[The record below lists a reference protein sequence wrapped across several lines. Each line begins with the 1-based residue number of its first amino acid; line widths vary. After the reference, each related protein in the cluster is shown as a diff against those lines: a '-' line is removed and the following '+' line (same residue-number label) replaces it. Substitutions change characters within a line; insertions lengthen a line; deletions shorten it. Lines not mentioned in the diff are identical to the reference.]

1 MKRNL
6 GIYIHIPF
14 CIKKCSYCD
23 FISFENKLDFQGKY
37 IEQLKKEIES
47 QKEILKNSDITTIYI
62 GGGTPSAIKSK
73 YIVEI
78 INYLNEYIN
87 FKESNNIEI
96 TIEVNP
102 GTVTKQKLTDYYN
115 SGINR
120 ISIGLQCVQDRLLK
134 IIGRIHNFEQFLE
147 TFKMAKTVGFK
158 NINVDLMIGLPEQNI
173 EDIKQSI
180 EKILELNPEHISV
193 YSLIVEEGTKIS
205 KKIEEGFYQLPD
217 EELERMEY
225 SYVKNKLE
233 LAGYNHYEISNF
245 AKEGFFSKH
254 NLNCWKQ
261 EEYLGFGIAAHSYYD
276 NIRFS
281 NTIDLN
287 KYLNAK
293 SKDFEEANIENMIK
307 LVKINS
313 LKEIH
318 EVQSELDKKRE
329 YMLLGLRTLKG
340 VSITEFKQKF
350 IENPIYLF
358 RKELEKL
365 VNEELI
371 EIDLDY
377 IKLTRKGLDLAN
389 LVWEE
394 FV

>member
-23 FISFENKLDFQGKY
+23 FISFENKLVFQGKY

-102 GTVTKQKLTDYYN
+102 GTVTKQKLIDYYN

-147 TFKMAKTVGFK
+147 TFKMAREVGFK

-205 KKIEEGFYQLPD
+205 KRIEAGFYQLPD

-287 KYLNAK
+287 KYLNAT

>member
-1 MKRNL
+1 
-6 GIYIHIPF
+6 
-14 CIKKCSYCD
+14 
-23 FISFENKLDFQGKY
+23 
-37 IEQLKKEIES
+37 
-47 QKEILKNSDITTIYI
+47 
-62 GGGTPSAIKSK
+62 
-73 YIVEI
+73 
-78 INYLNEYIN
+78 
-87 FKESNNIEI
+87 
-96 TIEVNP
+96 
-102 GTVTKQKLTDYYN
+102 
-115 SGINR
+115 
-120 ISIGLQCVQDRLLK
+120 
-134 IIGRIHNFEQFLE
+134 
-147 TFKMAKTVGFK
+147 
-158 NINVDLMIGLPEQNI
+158 MIGLPEQNI

>member
-87 FKESNNIEI
+87 FKESNNMEI

-102 GTVTKQKLTDYYN
+102 GTVTKQKLIDYYN

-147 TFKMAKTVGFK
+147 TFKMAREVGFK

-205 KKIEEGFYQLPD
+205 KRIEAGFYQLPD

-287 KYLNAK
+287 KYLHAK

-365 VNEELI
+365 VNDELI

>member
-87 FKESNNIEI
+87 FKESNNMEI

-102 GTVTKQKLTDYYN
+102 GTVTKQKLIDYYN

-147 TFKMAKTVGFK
+147 TFKMAREVGFK

-205 KKIEEGFYQLPD
+205 KKIEAGFYQLPD

-287 KYLNAK
+287 KYLNAT

-307 LVKINS
+307 LVKSNS

-365 VNEELI
+365 VNDELI

>member
-87 FKESNNIEI
+87 FKESNNMEI

-102 GTVTKQKLTDYYN
+102 GTVTKQKLINYYN

-147 TFKMAKTVGFK
+147 TFKMAREVGFK

-205 KKIEEGFYQLPD
+205 KRIEAGFYQLPD

-287 KYLNAK
+287 KYLNAT

-307 LVKINS
+307 LVKSNS

>member
-14 CIKKCSYCD
+14 CIEKCSYCD

-87 FKESNNIEI
+87 FKESNNMEI

-102 GTVTKQKLTDYYN
+102 GTVTKQKLIDYYN

-147 TFKMAKTVGFK
+147 TFKMAREVGFK

>member
-147 TFKMAKTVGFK
+147 TFKMAREVGFK

-205 KKIEEGFYQLPD
+205 KKIEAGFYQLPD

-287 KYLNAK
+287 KYLNAT
-293 SKDFEEANIENMIK
+293 SKDFEEDNIENMIK
-307 LVKINS
+307 LVKSNS

>member
-87 FKESNNIEI
+87 FKESNNMEI

-102 GTVTKQKLTDYYN
+102 GTVTKQKLIDYYN

-147 TFKMAKTVGFK
+147 TFKMAREVGFK

-287 KYLNAK
+287 KYLNAT

-307 LVKINS
+307 LVKSNS

-365 VNEELI
+365 VNDELI

>member
-147 TFKMAKTVGFK
+147 TFKMAREVGFK

-205 KKIEEGFYQLPD
+205 KKIEEAFYQLPD

>member
-87 FKESNNIEI
+87 FKESNNMEI

-102 GTVTKQKLTDYYN
+102 GTVTKQKLIDYYN

-147 TFKMAKTVGFK
+147 TFKMAREVGFK

-205 KKIEEGFYQLPD
+205 KRIEAGFYQLPD

-225 SYVKNKLE
+225 TSVKNILE
-233 LAGYNHYEISNF
+233 LAG
-245 AKEGFFSKH
+245 
-254 NLNCWKQ
+254 
-261 EEYLGFGIAAHSYYD
+261 
-276 NIRFS
+276 
-281 NTIDLN
+281 
-287 KYLNAK
+287 
-293 SKDFEEANIENMIK
+293 
-307 LVKINS
+307 
-313 LKEIH
+313 
-318 EVQSELDKKRE
+318 
-329 YMLLGLRTLKG
+329 
-340 VSITEFKQKF
+340 
-350 IENPIYLF
+350 
-358 RKELEKL
+358 
-365 VNEELI
+365 
-371 EIDLDY
+371 
-377 IKLTRKGLDLAN
+377 
-389 LVWEE
+389 
-394 FV
+394 

>member
-1 MKRNL
+1 
-6 GIYIHIPF
+6 
-14 CIKKCSYCD
+14 
-23 FISFENKLDFQGKY
+23 
-37 IEQLKKEIES
+37 
-47 QKEILKNSDITTIYI
+47 
-62 GGGTPSAIKSK
+62 
-73 YIVEI
+73 
-78 INYLNEYIN
+78 
-87 FKESNNIEI
+87 
-96 TIEVNP
+96 
-102 GTVTKQKLTDYYN
+102 
-115 SGINR
+115 
-120 ISIGLQCVQDRLLK
+120 
-134 IIGRIHNFEQFLE
+134 
-147 TFKMAKTVGFK
+147 
-158 NINVDLMIGLPEQNI
+158 
-173 EDIKQSI
+173 
-180 EKILELNPEHISV
+180 
-193 YSLIVEEGTKIS
+193 
-205 KKIEEGFYQLPD
+205 
-217 EELERMEY
+217 ME
-225 SYVKNKLE
+225 
-233 LAGYNHYEISNF
+233 
-245 AKEGFFSKH
+245 
-254 NLNCWKQ
+254 CWKQ

-287 KYLNAK
+287 KYLNAT
-293 SKDFEEANIENMIK
+293 SRDFEEDNIENMIK
-307 LVKINS
+307 LVKSNS

>member
-102 GTVTKQKLTDYYN
+102 GTVTKQKLIDYYN

-147 TFKMAKTVGFK
+147 TFKMAREVGFK

-287 KYLNAK
+287 KYLNAT

-329 YMLLGLRTLKG
+329 YMLLSLRTLKG

>member
-147 TFKMAKTVGFK
+147 TFKMAREVGFK

>member
-87 FKESNNIEI
+87 FKESNNMEI

-102 GTVTKQKLTDYYN
+102 GTVTKQKLIDYYN

-147 TFKMAKTVGFK
+147 TFKMAREVGFK

-293 SKDFEEANIENMIK
+293 SKDFEEANIEDMIK

-365 VNEELI
+365 VNDELI